1 MNNKEQ
7 FLKELEEIKRDYT
20 EHDWDGYGALP
31 LNKTSAEFAE
41 KFIHEVIELYP
52 SLPYPEL
59 DVHPDGDL
67 GFDWAKDGTQLVM
80 SIDAYS
86 KIYYVLSRED
96 GTNARGNNMYNGK
109 GIHQFIIGCF
119 VEILGEKA

>member
-59 DVHPDGDL
+59 AVLPDGDL
-67 GFDWAKDGTQLVM
+67 GFNWAKDGTQLVM
-80 SIDAYS
+80 SIDSYS
-86 KIYYVLSRED
+86 KIYYALRRED
-96 GTNARGNNMYNGK
+96 GTSETGNTLYESDGELA
-109 GIHQFIIGCF
+109 ILFIPF
-119 VEILGEKA
+119 EELLRE

>member
-31 LNKTSAEFAE
+31 LNKTSAEFTE

-59 DVHPDGDL
+59 AVLPDGDL
-67 GFDWAKDGTQLVM
+67 GFNWAKDGTQLVM
-80 SIDAYS
+80 SIDSYS
-86 KIYYVLSRED
+86 KIYYALRRED
-96 GTNARGNNMYNGK
+96 GTSETGNTLYESDGELA
-109 GIHQFIIGCF
+109 ILFIPF
-119 VEILGEKA
+119 EELLRE